1 MTTNAEL
8 KKLVDNIIE
17 KAKGVDYAFDGED
30 EIGYD
35 VFYSDTC
42 SDNLMTLISER
53 QKEVAIAFANY
64 KRNYRY
70 LKSSYKWTSD
80 KEDLLTTEEL
90 FNQFIKETI
99 TTA

>member
-53 QKEVAIAFANY
+53 QKEVAIAFAQWLVDDAYYAGQVNY
-64 KRNYRY
+64 ETNQPK
-70 LKSSYKWTSD
+70 
-80 KEDLLTTEEL
+80 TTEEL